1 MAARKA
7 VAKKGKKRPA
17 KKKGTSRGAVA
28 LALFG
33 VVLFAA
39 MALPLFIITSAGL
52 IPTIVAA
59 VIDRYPGKYLTRTVG
74 AMNLAGVAPMV
85 VRLWGTGDNMAAAL
99 GLLGRPV
106 NWLIMYGAAAVGW
119 GIFLAMPAVARIIV
133 DLQAEQIQGQLRE
146 RAGRLV
152 EEWGEEVMGRPDD
165 EPLVAPPAKAE

>member
-7 VAKKGKKRPA
+7 VAKKTKKRPA
-17 KKKGTSRGAVA
+17 KKKSGPRGAVA

-33 VVLFAA
+33 VLLFAA
-39 MALPLFIITSAGL
+39 MALPLFIITTAGL
-52 IPTIVAA
+52 IPTIVAV
-59 VIDRYPGKYLTRTVG
+59 VIDRYQGKYLTRTVG

-85 VRLWGTGDNMAAAL
+85 VRLWGTGDSMAAAL
-99 GLLGRPV
+99 GILGRPV

-133 DLQAEQIQGQLRE
+133 DLQAEQIQGQLRD

-165 EPLVAPPAKAE
+165 EPVAAPRAAAE

>member
-7 VAKKGKKRPA
+7 VAKKTKKRPA
-17 KKKGTSRGAVA
+17 KKGTSRGAVA

-99 GLLGRPV
+99 GILARPV

-119 GIFLAMPAVARIIV
+119 GLFLAMPAVARIIV
-133 DLQAEQIQGQLRE
+133 DLQAEQIQGQLRD

-165 EPLVAPPAKAE
+165 EPLVAPQAKGE